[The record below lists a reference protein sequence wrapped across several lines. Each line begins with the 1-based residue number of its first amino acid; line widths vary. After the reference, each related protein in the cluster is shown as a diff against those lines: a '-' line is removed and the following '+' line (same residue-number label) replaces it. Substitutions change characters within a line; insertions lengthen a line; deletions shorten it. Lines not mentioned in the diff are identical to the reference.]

1 MAKVH
6 ISRPS
11 DEEMAELGVEEW
23 GEWGCSK
30 STFPWEYDEK
40 ETCYI
45 IEGEADIVT
54 DQGACRL
61 GPGDLAVFPK
71 GLQCTWQVKKAI
83 RKYYRFG

>member
-6 ISRPS
+6 ISRP
-11 DEEMAELGVEEW
+11 DAVEQERLGVTTW

-40 ETCYI
+40 ETCFI
-45 IEGEADIVT
+45 IEGEVEVET
-54 DQGACRL
+54 EGKTYRL
-61 GPGDLAVFPK
+61 SPGDLVVFPQ
-71 GLQCTWQVKKAI
+71 GLQCTWRVLKPV

>member
-6 ISRPS
+6 ISKPS
-11 DEEMAELGVEEW
+11 EEEKAELGVESW

-45 IEGEADIVT
+45 IEGEIEVAT
-54 DQGACRL
+54 DQATYHITA
-61 GPGDLAVFPK
+61 GDLVVFPK
-71 GLQCTWQVKKAI
+71 GLQCTWRVKKNV
-83 RKYYRFG
+83 RKYYKFG